1 MNAPEPK
8 AMAPKI
14 DRAERLERV
23 AAALRDP
30 VCARLV
36 RGAAGRRLLGAL
48 QNSVLWR
55 EGKEVPRSLLV
66 SSVVPREGR
75 STVAAALALLVA
87 AVEPEM
93 RVLLVEADPFSASL
107 AQRTGIGDGPGLF
120 DYLEGMLP
128 DPLALARPWGLDNLA
143 VVCGAEAADGQ
154 PRRLVARRLAEFR
167 AAAEAHYDLVIY
179 DGPAHAMGG
188 DAVTAARAVP
198 SVLLLVQF
206 RRAYREQI
214 QRFVAELDLHGVD
227 VVGAVLNRRV
237 LPIPRWLYRG

>member
-8 AMAPKI
+8 VVAPKI

-55 EGKEVPRSLLV
+55 EGKEAPRSLLI

-75 STVAAALALLVA
+75 STVAAALAMLVA

-107 AQRTGIGDGPGLF
+107 AQRTGLGQGPGLF
-120 DYLEGMLP
+120 DYLEGMAP
-128 DPLALARPWGLDNLA
+128 DPLALARPWVLDNLA
-143 VVCGAEAADGQ
+143 VVCSTDAADGQ

-167 AAAEAHYDLVIY
+167 TAVEAQYDLVIY
-179 DGPAHAMGG
+179 DGPAHAVGG
-188 DAVTAARAVP
+188 DAVTVARVVP

-214 QRFVAELDLHGVD
+214 QRYVAELDMHGID
-227 VVGAVLNRRV
+227 IVGAVLNRRV

>member
-1 MNAPEPK
+1 MNAPEMK
-8 AMAPKI
+8 AVAPVI

-23 AAALRDP
+23 ASALRDP

-36 RGAAGRRLLGAL
+36 RGTAGRRLLGAL

-55 EGKEVPRSLLV
+55 EGKEAPRSLLV

-75 STVAAALALLVA
+75 STVAAALAMLVA

-107 AQRTGIGDGPGLF
+107 AQRTGLAAGAGLF
-120 DYLEGMLP
+120 DYLEGMAP
-128 DPLALARPWGLDNLA
+128 DPLALARPWVLDNLKL
-143 VVCGAEAADGQ
+143 VCGAEPAGAA
-154 PRRLVARRLAEFR
+154 PRRLVARRMAEFR
-167 AAAEAHYDLVIY
+167 AATEATYDLVIY

-188 DAVTAARAVP
+188 DAVTAARVVP

-214 QRFVAELDLHGVD
+214 QRYVAELDMHGVD
-227 VVGAVLNRRV
+227 IVGAVLNRRV

>member
-1 MNAPEPK
+1 MNAPELK
-8 AMAPKI
+8 AVAPVI

-55 EGKEVPRSLLV
+55 EGKEAPRSLLV

-75 STVAAALALLVA
+75 STVAAALAMLVA

-93 RVLLVEADPFSASL
+93 RVLLVEADPFSAGL
-107 AQRTGIGDGPGLF
+107 AQRTGLGAGPG
-120 DYLEGMLP
+120 MAP
-128 DPLALARPWGLDNLA
+128 DPLALARPWVLDNLRL
-143 VVCGAEAADGQ
+143 VCSAEPAGAA
-154 PRRLVARRLAEFR
+154 PRRLVARRMAEFR
-167 AAAEAHYDLVIY
+167 TATEAAYDLVIY

-188 DAVTAARAVP
+188 DAVTAARVVP

-214 QRFVAELDLHGVD
+214 QRYVAELDMHGID
-227 VVGAVLNRRV
+227 IVGAVLNRRV